1 MDILFCGKL
10 EELYRFANI
19 VNEPDLFILLN
30 LISKGPMNSALLS
43 SLTTLSEEQIK
54 KILDK
59 SCKDGL
65 VECVEKGKSKVFVP
79 RYIMKMEEFNE
90 LDELAK
96 KVGEGMRRLLRRSIS
111 ENDETI
117 MKVFE
122 SKGGEYS
129 LGSLISQ
136 LTLKSLNFFFEGLR
150 EELKEE
156 AKSVAKEL
164 SKKKS

>member
-1 MDILFCGKL
+1 M
-10 EELYRFANI
+10 
-19 VNEPDLFILLN
+19 
-30 LISKGPMNSALLS
+30 
-43 SLTTLSEEQIK
+43 
-54 KILDK
+54 
-59 SCKDGL
+59 
-65 VECVEKGKSKVFVP
+65 KV
-79 RYIMKMEEFNE
+79 EEFNE
-90 LDELAK
+90 LDELAQ
-96 KVGEGMRRLLRRSIS
+96 KVGEGMRRLLRRMIS